1 MCIQFC
7 YMQLRTAL
15 AQIYL
20 LLFSKIIP
28 ILFVLYNTQTIRICL
43 GFVPK
48 FAFVLMLTWLWSIGL
63 SDRVSNLLYF
73 CLLFQQMQQTNILL
87 RMMHRN
93 VCVSKSFS
101 QITVGIK
108 GKQQMEMLCSIRM
121 YVPSL
126 CHYDVGN
133 FGTVC

>member
-93 VCVSKSFS
+93 VCVWKSFS
-101 QITVGIK
+101 QITVGIE

-126 CHYDVGN
+126 CRYDVGN